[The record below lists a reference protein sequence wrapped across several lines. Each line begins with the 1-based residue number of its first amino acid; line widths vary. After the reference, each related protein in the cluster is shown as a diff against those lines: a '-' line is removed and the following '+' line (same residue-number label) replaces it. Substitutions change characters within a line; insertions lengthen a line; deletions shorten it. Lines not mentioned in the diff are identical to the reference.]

1 MSNAATAAFLAF
13 LFYLLYILIIVI
25 STAVVILIK
34 ALIDRK
40 IASTVEKKGY
50 TLQETHAWAMC
61 FWLGMFGYIYVIALP
76 DRTVQRQN
84 EEIISLLRAN
94 RSNYN

>member
-1 MSNAATAAFLAF
+1 MTHAATTATFL
-13 LFYLLYILIIVI
+13 LILSYLLYFLILII

-34 ALIDRK
+34 ALIDKK

-61 FWLGMFGYIYVIALP
+61 FWLGIFGYIYVIALP
-76 DRTVQRQN
+76 DRTVQQQN

-94 RSNYN
+94 HSN